1 MISVMFE
8 EISLIDSI
16 IKKRFKHFLNSQF
29 NIRISNLNNNNNND
43 KGEDENKQKKNSN
56 KKKKFG
62 IKNYIIIISRY

>member
-29 NIRISNLNNNNNND
+29 NIRIPNLNNNNNND
-43 KGEDENKQKKNSN
+43 KGENENKQKKIIT
-56 KKKKFG
+56 KKRKLE
-62 IKNYIIIISRY
+62 